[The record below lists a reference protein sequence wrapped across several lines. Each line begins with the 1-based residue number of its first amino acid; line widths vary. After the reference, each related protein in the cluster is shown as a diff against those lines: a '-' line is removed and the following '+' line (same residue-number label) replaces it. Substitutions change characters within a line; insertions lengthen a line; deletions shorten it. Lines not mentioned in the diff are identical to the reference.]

1 MRLDTEWLPLKSKI
15 WTSQLVTKVWNHLF
29 HRPTMRTSMSLS
41 SPYHIYQVWLDHS
54 VFQRPSER
62 DEVLPTC
69 NFIHGCRRDQRN
81 IGAKKTFEGTSFVE
95 VRNYRD
101 IRLQWHRFQWQ
112 FAYIETFGKYHAPK
126 RVTLSKCLCF
136 EYWRTGVRVRVYC
149 LNMQK
154 ELDDISNCIF
164 FSVETRGS
172 QWCIW
177 TLGHHTA

>member
-15 WTSQLVTKVWNHLF
+15 WTSQLVTKVWNHLV

-69 NFIHGCRRDQRN
+69 NFIHGCCWDQRN
-81 IGAKKTFEGTSFVE
+81 IGAKKTSEGTSFVE

-101 IRLQWHRFQWQ
+101 ICLQWQL
-112 FAYIETFGKYHAPK
+112 AYSETFGKYHAPK
-126 RVTLSKCLCF
+126 SVTVSKYLCMSIN
-136 EYWRTGVRVRVYC
+136 EIGMRVYR
-149 LNMQK
+149 LK
-154 ELDDISNCIF
+154 YAKGTWRYFKL
-164 FSVETRGS
+164 
-172 QWCIW
+172 
-177 TLGHHTA
+177 